1 VLQRR
6 QFILHCLVLLAGG
19 LLLAACAS
27 SNPIAT
33 SAPIATA
40 APIDTS
46 ALKTFTQRNG
56 IFSVQVPQAWK
67 QYQNDVPTE
76 SMAAFSEPGG
86 RAELIAYTGLLDR
99 RLTATE
105 GPKIVTDLITALLN
119 SPGDLRITDL
129 QQRSDGAYTASL
141 SFTRA
146 TEKRSGTAIFRAEPL
161 MLSGVILSGPEA
173 GWASFL
179 AAMQPALD
187 SFKANLESVQGTYFQ
202 ALEGEQ
208 YALAIP
214 AGWETQT
221 HPNSKKVRSPN
232 GQLQISAI
240 QQAEEKALTPSELA
254 ERGLKLGQMTLG
266 KGTLTSTEQLPDGRS
281 KVLIDQ
287 GATNTIG
294 YLDQK
299 DGFVIGLFF
308 EAPADRLADYQ
319 PLIDFIYSTYITG
332 Q

>member
-1 VLQRR
+1 VFQRR
-6 QFILHCLVLLAGG
+6 QLLQFLVLLAGG
-19 LLLAACAS
+19 VLLAACSS
-27 SNPIAT
+27 SN
-33 SAPIATA
+33 
-40 APIDTS
+40 PIDTS

-56 IFSVQVPQAWK
+56 TFSVQVPQAWK
-67 QYQNDVPTE
+67 QFQNDAPTE

-105 GPKIVTDLITALLN
+105 GPKIVTDLLTALLN
-119 SPGDLRITDL
+119 SPTDLRITDL
-129 QQRSDGAYTASL
+129 QRRPDGAYTAAV

-146 TEKRSGTAIFRAEPL
+146 NEKRSGTAIFRDEPL
-161 MLSGVILSGPEA
+161 LLSGVILSGPEA
-173 GWASFL
+173 GWTDFQK
-179 AAMQPALD
+179 AMQPALD
-187 SFKANLESVQGTYFQ
+187 SFKANLESVQGTYFE
-202 ALEGEQ
+202 ALEGDH

-214 AGWETQT
+214 AGWESQT

-232 GQLQISAI
+232 GQLQISAM
-240 QQAEEKALTPSELA
+240 QQAEEKALTPSDLA

-266 KGTLTSTEQLPDGRS
+266 KGTLTSTEQLPDGRL
-281 KVLIDQ
+281 KVRIDQ
-287 GATNTIG
+287 GTTSTIG

-308 EAPADRLADYQ
+308 EVPADRLTDYQ
-319 PLIDFIYSTYITG
+319 PFIDFIYSTYITG